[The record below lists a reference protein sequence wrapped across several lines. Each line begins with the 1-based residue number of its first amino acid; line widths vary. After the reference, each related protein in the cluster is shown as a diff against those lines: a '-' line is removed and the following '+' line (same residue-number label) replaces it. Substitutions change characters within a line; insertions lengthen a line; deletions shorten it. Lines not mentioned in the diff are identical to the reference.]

1 MSDSQVVEKC
11 GKDQMMAT
19 DDEHVTSTKKHR

>member
-1 MSDSQVVEKC
+1 MSDSQVIEKR
-11 GKDQMMAT
+11 GKDQMMAM